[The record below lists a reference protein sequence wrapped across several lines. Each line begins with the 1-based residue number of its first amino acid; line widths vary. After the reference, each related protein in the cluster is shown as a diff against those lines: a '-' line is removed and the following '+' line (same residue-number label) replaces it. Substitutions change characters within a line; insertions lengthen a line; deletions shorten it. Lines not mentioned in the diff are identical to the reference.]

1 MAKYNNERDF
11 VQQEFMKNLDPTKFI
26 LEEDKDNYYIMWLMG
41 LEDGT
46 KEKKLF
52 VTLYKDKISEAM
64 KEYEKE
70 NEKGD

>member
-11 VQQEFMKNLDPTKFI
+11 VQQEFMKNLDPTQFI
-26 LEEDKDNYYIMWLMG
+26 LDEDKDNYYIMWLNE

-46 KEKKLF
+46 KEKLVF
-52 VTLYKDKISEAM
+52 VTLYKDKISEVM

-70 NEKGD
+70 NEKND